1 VAGDDEAA
9 HRSAVNCK
17 RFGVGEQ
24 LLQRA
29 RPYGGVMPSFGIRLL
44 RSGLLQILAGAWGTL
59 ALISLLENLLGIT
72 LLMG

>member
-1 VAGDDEAA
+1 
-9 HRSAVNCK
+9 
-17 RFGVGEQ
+17 
-24 LLQRA
+24 
-29 RPYGGVMPSFGIRLL
+29 MPSFGIRLL